1 MVRIIHLSDIHFGC
15 ENKAA
20 VAAARDYVRSTPFDL
35 LAVTGD
41 VTTIGAETEF
51 QAAADWL
58 KALPGPQL
66 GTPGNHDTP
75 YANLVARL
83 FWPFRRYDHYL
94 GPAWRDGL
102 SLPGLA
108 AQSINTSRG
117 AQIRI
122 NWSKGAIH
130 ESDTERAAR
139 SLARSP
145 AGTLRVA
152 LCHHPLLEVTGGPM
166 TGRVRGGRG
175 CASILAE
182 GEVDLVLSGHVHTPF
197 ALALPCHD
205 ERTYAVG
212 AGTLSLRER
221 GAPAG
226 FNVIDADDATVTVT
240 AQGWTGSAFEP
251 FRTWSL
257 PRRQAAPPS
266 AVAEAEELARAADVS
281 DSLTNGS

>member
-1 MVRIIHLSDIHFGC
+1 MIRIVHLSDIHFGC
-15 ENKAA
+15 ENKPA
-20 VAAARDYVRSTPFDL
+20 VAAVRDHILANPFDL
-35 LAVTGD
+35 LAITGD
-41 VTTIGAETEF
+41 VTTIGAVAEF

-94 GPAWRDGL
+94 GPAWRDGF
-102 SLPGLA
+102 SAPGLA
-108 AQSINTSRG
+108 AQSINTARG
-117 AQIRI
+117 AQVRI

-130 ESDTERAAR
+130 ESDTERVTR
-139 SLARSP
+139 QLAQAP

-152 LCHHPLLEVTGGPM
+152 LCHHPLVEITGGPM
-166 TGRVRGGRG
+166 TARVRGGRA
-175 CASILAE
+175 CAAILAK
-182 GEVDLVLSGHVHTPF
+182 GEVDLVLSGHIHTPF

-205 ERTYAVG
+205 ERTYTIG
-212 AGTLSLRER
+212 AATLSLRER

-226 FNVIDADDATVTVT
+226 FNLIEADDQTVTVT
-240 AQGWTGSAFEP
+240 AQGWTGSHFEP

-266 AVAEAEELARAADVS
+266 AVAEAEEIARVAGV
-281 DSLTNGS
+281 